1 MKMTYI
7 KLLQKQINE
16 LNDRIRMNQG
26 DVVQLQRELDKL
38 KLAEF
43 EESMREESNQQ
54 LLKG

>member
-7 KLLQKQINE
+7 KQLQKQITE

-26 DVVQLQRELDKL
+26 DVAQLQKELDKL

-43 EESMREESNQQ
+43 EEDMREEANQQ

>member
-7 KLLQKQINE
+7 KQLQKQITE
-16 LNDRIRMNQG
+16 LNDKIRMNQG
-26 DVVQLQRELDKL
+26 DVAQLQKELDKL

-43 EESMREESNQQ
+43 EEDMREESNQQ